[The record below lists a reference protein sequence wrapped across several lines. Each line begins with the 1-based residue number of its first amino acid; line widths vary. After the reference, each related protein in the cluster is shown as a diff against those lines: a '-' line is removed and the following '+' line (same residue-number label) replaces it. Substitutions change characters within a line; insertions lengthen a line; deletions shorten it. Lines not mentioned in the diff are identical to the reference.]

1 MKRSDCLLRV
11 KSFLPALNEAE
22 KKVAQYLLDNAEAV
36 LNMTITQVAASSAV
50 SETTVFRF
58 CRSIDYRGFQDFR
71 IALARDL
78 VEPRRQPID
87 LVKRTDE
94 ASAIASKVAH
104 NTIESIQ
111 DSLRVLNYDEIESA
125 YRAIKA
131 AKSLLVIGVST
142 SGMTA
147 EFAAN
152 KFADFGLNAQAE
164 TDVQFQAM
172 RAAQLGPKDVFLGFS
187 RSGNARD
194 IIEATLIAK
203 EQGAVTIGVTNKMH
217 SYFAKTVDI
226 LLSVISKDTRFRDDL
241 LASRTEHLVVVDILY
256 TMLAVRN
263 PKRAAKHKKKLWD
276 SVLGKQF

>member
-11 KSFLPALNEAE
+11 KSSLPALNEAE
-22 KKVAQYLLDNAEAV
+22 KKVAHYLLGNAEAA
-36 LNMTITQVAASSAV
+36 LNMTITQVASGSGV

-78 VEPRRQPID
+78 VEPRRQPVD

-94 ASAIASKVAH
+94 ASAIADKVVH
-104 NTIESIQ
+104 NTIESLQ
-111 DSLRVLNYDEIESA
+111 DTLRVIDYDGLERA

-131 AKSLLVIGVST
+131 AKNLLVVGVSM

-147 EFAAN
+147 QFAAN
-152 KFADFGLNAQAE
+152 KFVHFGLNAQAV

-172 RAAQLGPKDVFLGFS
+172 RASQLKPNDVFLGFS

-194 IIEATLIAK
+194 IIEAALIAK

-217 SYFAKTVDI
+217 SYFGKIVDI